1 MYKSRVYM
9 FIVQAPWRQVDLWV
23 SLDSQMAPGQKENLH
38 QKTRYMASEVEPSR
52 GTHMH
57 TLTHAHTHT
66 HTEMRVSIL
75 SGRAELF
82 TWSRRWCQRPFTP
95 EGTSQNSTFAPQRG
109 KGTTCSRRGRKRPC
123 ILAQSLH
130 PCSAVSHPAQLSF
143 LALPS

>member
-1 MYKSRVYM
+1 MD
-9 FIVQAPWRQVDLWV
+9 FWV
-23 SLDSQMAPGQKENLH
+23 SLDSQMAPGQKEILH
-38 QKTRYMASEVEPSR
+38 QKTRYMASEVEPSG

-57 TLTHAHTHT
+57 TLTQAHTHSCMHAHTHT
-66 HTEMRVSIL
+66 HTEMKVSIL

-82 TWSRRWCQRPFTP
+82 TWSRHWCQSPFTP

-130 PCSAVSHPAQLSF
+130 PCSAAQLSF
-143 LALPS
+143 QALPS